1 MLRPEPQVG
10 IEPTTAPKQARPRFT
25 LSTRRNRNSVAG
37 FLGSD
42 ERNSTPRAVETA
54 TELQFAPDD
63 AREAELDCAGG
74 TGFDGDPSRIVL
86 GQGVA

>member
-1 MLRPEPQVG
+1 
-10 IEPTTAPKQARPRFT
+10 
-25 LSTRRNRNSVAG
+25 
-37 FLGSD
+37 
-42 ERNSTPRAVETA
+42 
-54 TELQFAPDD
+54 LQFAPDD